1 VGQTGPLAFH
11 VAQSNL
17 VWTLNLEILTMAKKT
32 TNGAHESVET
42 AMHNG
47 AEAVKSTIENATKS
61 YGRIVGFGKE
71 NVEAAM
77 KAATTY
83 TKAVEQMNTE
93 ALDFSKRQV
102 EDGIAA
108 WKAVIGSKTVQEAW
122 EVQSD
127 YTKTAM
133 DAYVAQFTKF
143 NEMFLSTAKTAAE
156 PVNARIHAFAEMVK
170 ETRGSFGSAFP
181 QAAE

>member
-1 VGQTGPLAFH
+1 
-11 VAQSNL
+11 
-17 VWTLNLEILTMAKKT
+17 MAKKT
-32 TNGAHESVET
+32 VNGAHESVET
-42 AMHNG
+42 AMKNG
-47 AEAVKSTIENATKS
+47 AEAMKSTFENATKS
-61 YGRIVGFGKE
+61 YDRMVGFSKE

-83 TKAVEQMNTE
+83 TKAVEQMNSDAME
-93 ALDFSKRQV
+93 FSKRQI

-108 WKAVIGSKTVQEAW
+108 WKAVLGAKTVQEAW

-143 NEMFLSTAKTAAE
+143 NEMFMSTAKTAAE

-170 ETRGSFGSAFP
+170 ETRGNFGQGFA

>member
-1 VGQTGPLAFH
+1 
-11 VAQSNL
+11 
-17 VWTLNLEILTMAKKT
+17 MAKKT
-32 TNGAHESVET
+32 VNGAHESVET
-42 AMHNG
+42 AMKTG
-47 AEAVKSTIENATKS
+47 AEAMKSTFENATKS
-61 YGRIVGFGKE
+61 YDRMVGFSKE

-77 KAATTY
+77 KATTTY
-83 TKAVEQMNTE
+83 TKAVEQMNVE
-93 ALDFSKRQV
+93 AMEFSKRQI

-108 WKAVIGSKTVQEAW
+108 WKAVVGAKTVQEAW

-127 YTKTAM
+127 FAKSAM
-133 DAYVAQFTKF
+133 DAYVAQFTKM

-170 ETRGSFGSAFP
+170 ETRGNFGQGFA